1 MDLLNKRFISKQVLR
16 TDEMN
21 QVSAKIDEIIT
32 YLNTQEGDSRYMV
45 STIVGD
51 GTSSY
56 LYFLQTEERA
66 MLTASATTSVYSI
79 TTGTTHDYP
88 EDYVA
93 KVEIDKGSTGR
104 YAVIASDVQVL
115 SGQTLSLNIKG
126 HLSTAQSRIR
136 VTFTGTMSGASA
148 SWNGYAQLTTMSMTP
163 ADVAWN
169 NPFVEG
175 SSYGFGSFTITG
187 ALQKTVHINVTGNG
201 YSKSYT
207 DNIGTRTYPSSYYFM
222 GMEFPSATGVY
233 DVEIWVESG
242 SLESKHYTYKIMC
255 VSAADAQAAR
265 LVCVNEVG
273 TTVANASNS
282 YIFAFA
288 LYNGGATTASPVRT
302 ITARYE
308 NTEHELSV
316 ETLTLATGI
325 KHTLSYYLDITTG
338 DNAPTLTAKMTY
350 GNEESVTLP
359 IDNSSS
365 YPPTAGAV
373 FRMNAAT
380 RSNSQAN
387 KREIVNDVG
396 SASYSATWTKM
407 AFVDGMDG
415 WTVDDNGRSCLA
427 VNAGS
432 KVDIAYAPLSSI
444 SSTMGKTI
452 VLTYKVKNVSDYGEN
467 IITIATNPGSSRFV
481 GIRVRPDEICLHSSN
496 KNTEDTKQ
504 NYHTEDEEVVN
515 ASIVIA
521 PNYRS
526 PLRYGNFAQIYVGG
540 AIKCE
545 FSWDTSDSFTT
556 DGHIILGSDTA
567 DLYVYSIEVYDNT
580 FGFADAH
587 VNYVASLPTKE
598 DKAEEKERNA
608 SVINDSN
615 EIDFEKVRDSANYFV
630 IEMLDGKNVPN
641 FSEWTKKDVGL
652 SNLEMHYHEHH
663 EWDWKVLNVETM
675 GQGTTSMNY
684 FRWNLRWR
692 IDKSTNGGQKKYC
705 YVQYGY
711 NAEADTWGSST
722 LSKSVRFDGDTHP
735 AVKRITAKKNFAS
748 SQQSHKM
755 GTTGA
760 YNDLRKAIL
769 GENEANGRTAVYQEP
784 AYGFAKRKMEG
795 SETYYYEFIG
805 LFTIGPDKGDKPTF
819 AYDDEDFENTLITM
833 EGVDHD
839 KRLTV
844 FRYPWNNQVTFAEE
858 SLCIDMG
865 DGTYET
871 GWEVGNCCGLTTDG
885 NATQNAQVLA
895 KLVTEF
901 KPAYE
906 IAYKNSPF
914 IMGLDPTQYTLES
927 INADINAFGA
937 LRNVNDDYRP
947 FNHYEFYFDG
957 VYDLYF
963 LNVATK
969 KYEPSNINLL
979 EDLGISASSL
989 TGLTLA
995 QKDARFKELRR
1006 TRFRSAM
1013 DSSNSPWNL
1022 RDCLFTH
1029 TFLTIWGATDN
1040 HAKNSYP
1047 YRFLDKFCWRQ
1058 DDLDTIFDTDNQGHS
1073 TKKYS
1078 IEFKDWTDS
1087 NHSAYVFK
1095 GEDSAFWTLIE
1106 QCYPD
1111 ELRAMGNSILTA
1123 MATLSPVTTGNT
1135 LDRLMG
1141 FFQSY
1146 YWDKAQDY
1154 FTKSAYNLDARYSYE
1169 EASLYFPDSYNPGV
1183 DPLEQSHGDS
1193 VEDERRWVERRLIYA
1208 MSKYHY
1214 GPFVN
1219 YTDVSLGRIA
1229 FRSQLAQA
1237 FTLKPAMDLYPVIIT
1252 GDNSAYFYGDANNG
1266 RTWDGT
1272 TCTMTNVGGS
1282 NTDVYIMAAD
1292 YLRSIGDL
1300 CKLAVDSTTISGI
1313 TISSKRLEV
1322 LKVGDIDQS
1331 KVTSNLKTLTL
1342 SNCPALLTIDAR
1354 NLANLTDSLNLVNCP
1369 RVREVYLG
1377 GTDVRAVNFAQGCK
1391 VTTFELSN
1399 SITALILNNL
1409 KFLNSVDTTA
1419 CADKIL
1425 TINISG
1431 CDSLNAFQVMYNV
1444 WNTAGNVLKNI
1455 RITDISVNGNDNIAE
1470 MLYRI
1475 AKGID
1480 NAGNEREYKG
1490 VDAIGNITNA
1500 PYISGE
1506 VRFTSLM
1513 AGYYSTLT
1521 EFYKNLTVVVGEIIT
1536 PSADEIGLSLSGNE
1550 TETML
1555 EDEVENRTYLV
1566 SANSEIYKQVT
1577 WTVSQLPTGVTFSS
1591 NDDSATLNFSGYQVS
1606 GQNVGETHTIT
1617 IVATSKWNNGVSVA
1631 RRIFLSRVA
1640 VIDIAIAIASGYDET
1655 LEIGGKS
1662 SKLNMTFN
1670 PSNTTKEQFAY
1681 YDYDTDKITIS
1692 GNGNVI
1698 ASTPNYT
1705 ITDVVAKLSI
1715 DQSIVSNA
1723 IRFYLNDLLII
1734 NAETDTGFASLLSY
1748 IYNTLKVSAS
1758 ATLLYAREAAK
1769 VTNIGT
1775 YLKNVTSITNFDQ
1788 FEYFISL
1795 ESLNYEAMMNMTNLE
1810 SIKFPPSLT
1819 SISYSCFKGC
1829 SKLSGKISCESLVT
1843 SGQAA
1848 FQDCKMVTEAYFPS
1862 LTKANTSYGFTN
1874 MFYGC
1879 TSLVKVTLGSEL
1891 DTSVTNCSAMYK
1903 GCSSL
1908 TTVNPIV
1915 FTSVTNASQVF
1926 YGCTSLVSLPVGM
1939 AFPSAT
1945 NVSALFS
1952 GCTSLVSVPEGFS
1965 LPNAANAESLFNSCT
1980 SLTTLPSS
1988 LDLGDCTS
1996 LASAFNDCSSLVSL
2010 PNGWNLGK
2018 VTNINHAFF
2027 NCYLLEN
2034 DGVVDDLLA
2043 SGTITNASYAFYN
2056 CWAFEELGYI
2066 NFSNVVTVA
2075 NQHIFGYCRNLREV
2089 GNINVQLVS
2098 NINGYFLDACPQLE
2112 IVGDIDASNATEC
2125 STAHFFAR
2133 DDKLHTVGTI
2143 TCPNA
2148 TICTLAIQYG
2158 TNNIVNFGGFSGS
2171 KCNIN
2176 CSTASKLTKQS
2187 ALNVINKCGDNSS
2200 GSTTYTITFHANTK
2214 ALLTEADIALATAKG
2229 YTIA

>member
-1 MDLLNKRFISKQVLR
+1 
-16 TDEMN
+16 MN
-21 QVSAKIDEIIT
+21 QISVKIDEIIT

-51 GTSSY
+51 GSTSY

-79 TTGTTHDYP
+79 TAGTTHDYP

-104 YAVIASDVQVL
+104 YTVIASDVQVL
-115 SGQTLSLNIKG
+115 RGQTLSLNIKG

-163 ADVAWN
+163 ADVSWN
-169 NPFVEG
+169 NPFIEG

-207 DNIGTRTYPSSYYFM
+207 DNIGTRTYPSSYYFT

-242 SLESKHYTYKIMC
+242 SLESSHYTYKIMC

-308 NTEHELSV
+308 NTDHELSV

-338 DNAPTLTAKMTY
+338 DNAPTLTAKMAY
-350 GNEESVTLP
+350 GNEVSVTLP
-359 IDNSSS
+359 IDNSAS

-380 RSNSQAN
+380 RTNSQAN
-387 KREIVNDVG
+387 KREIVNDAG
-396 SASYSATWTKM
+396 SASYNATWTKM

-432 KVDIAYAPLSSI
+432 KVDIAYSPLSSI

-467 IITIATNPGSSRFV
+467 IITIATNPDSDRFV

-526 PLRYGNFAQIYVGG
+526 PLKYGNFAQIYVGG

-587 VNYVASLPTKE
+587 VNYVASLPTTVE
-598 DKAEEKERNA
+598 KAEEKERNA

-615 EIDFEKVRDSANYFV
+615 EIDFYKVRDNANYFV

-641 FSEWTKKDVGL
+641 FSEWNKSDDGL
-652 SNLEMHYHEHH
+652 SNLEMHYHDNPS
-663 EWDWKVLNVETM
+663 WDWKVLNVETT

-711 NAEADTWGSST
+711 DAEADTWGSST
-722 LSKSVRFDGDTHP
+722 LSKSVRFDGNTHP
-735 AVKRITAKKNFAS
+735 AVKRITAKKNYAS

-760 YNDLRKAIL
+760 YNDLRKEIL

-795 SETYYYEFIG
+795 SDTYYYEFIG

-839 KRLTV
+839 KRLAV

-865 DGTYET
+865 NGTYET
-871 GWEVGNCCGLTTDG
+871 GWEVGNCCGYDTEK
-885 NATQNAQVLA
+885 QPQEVMA
-895 KLVTEF
+895 KMVSEF

-906 IAYKNSPF
+906 IAYLNSPF
-914 IMGLDPTQYTLES
+914 IMGLAPTQYTLAS

-957 VYDLYF
+957 EYDLYF

-969 KYEPSNINLL
+969 KYEKTGVNILT
-979 EDLGISASSL
+979 DLGISASSL
-989 TGLTLA
+989 TGLTLV
-995 QKDARFKELRR
+995 QKDARFRELRR
-1006 TRFRSAM
+1006 ARFRTAM
-1013 DSSNSPWNL
+1013 DAANCPWNL

-1087 NHSAYVFK
+1087 VRSAYVYK
-1095 GEDSAFWTLIE
+1095 GEDSSFWTLIE
-1106 QCYPD
+1106 QCYES
-1111 ELRAMGNSILTA
+1111 ELRTMGNRILAA
-1123 MATLSPVTTGNT
+1123 MATLSSVKTGNT
-1135 LDRLMG
+1135 IDRLMG
-1141 FFQSY
+1141 FFQDY
-1146 YWDKAQDY
+1146 YWNNAQDY

-1169 EASLYFPDSYNPGV
+1169 EASRYFPTQYNPGV
-1183 DPLEQSHGDS
+1183 SPLEQSHGDS
-1193 VEDERRWVERRLIYA
+1193 LESEKRWVERRLIYV
-1208 MSKYHY
+1208 MSKYRY
-1214 GPFVN
+1214 GSFVN

-1229 FRSQLAQA
+1229 FRSQVAQA

-1252 GDNSAYFYGDANNG
+1252 GANSAYFYGDENGG

-1272 TCTMTNVGGS
+1272 ECTMINVGGS
-1282 NTDVYIMAAD
+1282 NTDVYLMAAD

-1322 LKVGDIDQS
+1322 LKVGDADAT

-1342 SNCPALLTIDAR
+1342 SNCPALLVIDAR

-1399 SITALILNNL
+1399 SITALVLNDL
-1409 KFLNSVDTTA
+1409 KFLTSVDTTA
-1419 CADKIL
+1419 CAEKIQ

-1431 CDSLNAFQVMYNV
+1431 CDSLNAFQTMYNV
-1444 WNTAGNVLKNI
+1444 WNTTGNVLKNI
-1455 RITDISVNGNDNIAE
+1455 RITDVSVNGNDNIAE

-1480 NAGNEREYKG
+1480 NAGDEREYKG
-1490 VDAIGNITNA
+1490 VDASGNITDA

-1513 AGYYSTLT
+1513 AGYHSTLT
-1521 EFYKNLTVVVGEIIT
+1521 EYYKNLTVVVGEIIT
-1536 PSADEIGLSLSGNE
+1536 PSADEIGLSLSGE
-1550 TETML
+1550 PTETML
-1555 EDEVENRTYLV
+1555 EDEIENRTYLV

-1591 NDDSATLNFSGYQVS
+1591 DDDSATLNFSGYQVS
-1606 GQNVGETHTIT
+1606 EQNVGETHTIT
-1617 IVATSKWNNGVSVA
+1617 LIATSKWNNGISVA

-1640 VIDIAIAIASGYDET
+1640 VLGISIAIASGYDDT
-1655 LEIGGKS
+1655 LNLGGTT
-1662 SKLNMTFN
+1662 SKLGMTFN
-1670 PSNTTKEQFAY
+1670 PTNTTKEKFAY
-1681 YDYDTDKITIS
+1681 YDYDDEKITIS
-1692 GNGNVI
+1692 GSGDVV
-1698 ASTPNYT
+1698 ARTGDYT
-1705 ITDVVAKLSI
+1705 FTDVVARLSI
-1715 DQSIVSNA
+1715 DASIVSNA
-1723 IRFYLNDLLII
+1723 IRFYLNDLLLI
-1734 NAETDTGFASLLSY
+1734 NSEVDTGFASLLSY

-1758 ATLLYAREAAK
+1758 ETLLYAREASK
-1769 VTNIGT
+1769 VTTIGT
-1775 YLKNVTSITNFDQ
+1775 YLRNQTSIISFEQFEYFASVASIVTDAMNGCTALESIKCPSSLTSVGTRAFEGCTSLETISGMGNVTSIGSNVFTN
-1788 FEYFISL
+1788 
-1795 ESLNYEAMMNMTNLE
+1795 
-1810 SIKFPPSLT
+1810 
-1819 SISYSCFKGC
+1819 C
-1829 SKLSGKISCESLVT
+1829 SKLKTTGLDYSKVRSIGIGAFSGVAKGVFEELKGVVVLNACITLGSNTNSYYVTVLPYFGATSYILPSLV
-1843 SGQAA
+1843 
-1848 FQDCKMVTEAYFPS
+1848 
-1862 LTKANTSYGFTN
+1862 N
-1874 MFYGC
+1874 MYGC
-1879 TSLVKVTLGSEL
+1879 TFAINTSNHTNTDLKRVIAPKITLMNHFRYGSPFRYCTQLELFDAGEDLATIGTSYANPLFGSSKAVFVCRATTVPTLGCSLNTLKAIYVPSESI
-1891 DTSVTNCSAMYK
+1891 DDYK
-1903 GCSSL
+1903 
-1908 TTVNPIV
+1908 
-1915 FTSVTNASQVF
+1915 A
-1926 YGCTSLVSLPVGM
+1926 
-1939 AFPSAT
+1939 AT
-1945 NVSALFS
+1945 NWTTKSSIIYAIGGSEWVTEFGSADEYADL
-1952 GCTSLVSVPEGFS
+1952 TSQEKEL
-1965 LPNAANAESLFNSCT
+1965 
-1980 SLTTLPSS
+1980 
-1988 LDLGDCTS
+1988 
-1996 LASAFNDCSSLVSL
+1996 
-2010 PNGWNLGK
+2010 
-2018 VTNINHAFF
+2018 
-2027 NCYLLEN
+2027 CYP
-2034 DGVVDDLLA
+2034 D
-2043 SGTITNASYAFYN
+2043 
-2056 CWAFEELGYI
+2056 
-2066 NFSNVVTVA
+2066 
-2075 NQHIFGYCRNLREV
+2075 
-2089 GNINVQLVS
+2089 
-2098 NINGYFLDACPQLE
+2098 
-2112 IVGDIDASNATEC
+2112 
-2125 STAHFFAR
+2125 
-2133 DDKLHTVGTI
+2133 
-2143 TCPNA
+2143 
-2148 TICTLAIQYG
+2148 
-2158 TNNIVNFGGFSGS
+2158 
-2171 KCNIN
+2171 
-2176 CSTASKLTKQS
+2176 
-2187 ALNVINKCGDNSS
+2187 
-2200 GSTTYTITFHANTK
+2200 
-2214 ALLTEADIALATAKG
+2214 
-2229 YTIA
+2229 

>member
-79 TTGTTHDYP
+79 TAGTTHDYP

-104 YAVIASDVQVL
+104 YTVIASDVQVL
-115 SGQTLSLNIKG
+115 RGQTLSLNIKG

-207 DNIGTRTYPSSYYFM
+207 DNIGTRTYPSSYYFT

-242 SLESKHYTYKIMC
+242 SLESSHYTYKIMC

-273 TTVANASNS
+273 TKVANASNS

-288 LYNGGATTASPVRT
+288 LYNGGATTASPVKT

-308 NTEHELSV
+308 NTDHELSV

-325 KHTLSYYLDITTG
+325 KHALSYYLDITTG

-350 GNEESVTLP
+350 GNEVSVTLP
-359 IDNSSS
+359 IDNSAS

-387 KREIVNDVG
+387 KREIVNDAG
-396 SASYSATWTKM
+396 STSYNATWTKM

-415 WTVDDNGRSCLA
+415 WITDDNGRSCLA

-432 KVDIAYAPLSSI
+432 KVDIAYSPLSSI

-467 IITIATNPGSSRFV
+467 IITIATNPDSDRFV

-587 VNYVASLPTKE
+587 VNYVSSLSTTE
-598 DKAEEKERNA
+598 EKAEEKERNE

-615 EIDFEKVRDSANYFV
+615 EIDFYKVRDSANCFI
-630 IEMLDGKNVPN
+630 IEMLDGKSVPN
-641 FSEWTKKDVGL
+641 FSEWAKKDVGL
-652 SNLEMHYHEHH
+652 SNLEMHYHGHH
-663 EWDWKVLNVETM
+663 DWDWKVLNVETM

-722 LSKSVRFDGDTHP
+722 LSKSVKFDGNTHP
-735 AVKRITAKKNFAS
+735 AVKRITAKKNYAS

-795 SETYYYEFIG
+795 SDTYYYEFIG

-819 AYDDEDFENTLITM
+819 AYDDEDFEDTLITM

-839 KRLTV
+839 KRLAV
-844 FRYPWNNQVTFAEE
+844 FRYPWNNQVAFAEE

-865 DGTYET
+865 NGTYET
-871 GWEVGNCCGLTTDG
+871 GWEVGNCCGIDTEKKPQD
-885 NATQNAQVLA
+885 ALA

-914 IMGLDPTQYTLES
+914 IMGLDPNEYTLS
-927 INADINAFGA
+927 GINADINAFGA

-957 VYDLYF
+957 EYDLYF

-969 KYEPSNINLL
+969 KYEKTGVNILTDL
-979 EDLGISASSL
+979 EISASSL
-989 TGLTLA
+989 TGLTLV
-995 QKDARFKELRR
+995 QKDARFRELRR
-1006 TRFRSAM
+1006 ARFRTAM
-1013 DSSNSPWNL
+1013 DDANCPWNL
-1022 RDCLFTH
+1022 RDCLFSH

-1078 IEFKDWTDS
+1078 IEFKDWTDE

-1106 QCYPD
+1106 QCYKD

-1141 FFQSY
+1141 FFQKY

-1154 FTKSAYNLDARYSYE
+1154 FTKSAYNLDARYAYE
-1169 EASLYFPDSYNPGV
+1169 EASLYFPDTYNPGV

-1193 VEDERRWVERRLIYA
+1193 LEDERRWVERRLIYA

-1252 GDNSAYFYGDANNG
+1252 GANSAYFYGDENGG

-1272 TCTMTNVGGS
+1272 ECTMTNVGGS
-1282 NTDVYIMAAD
+1282 NTDVYLMAAD

-1322 LKVGDIDQS
+1322 LKVGDADAT

-1342 SNCPALLTIDAR
+1342 SSCPALLVIDAR

-1399 SITALILNNL
+1399 SITALILNDL
-1409 KFLNSVDTTA
+1409 KFLTSVDTTA
-1419 CADKIL
+1419 CADKII
-1425 TINISG
+1425 TISING
-1431 CDSLNAFQVMYNV
+1431 CDSLNAFQTMYNV
-1444 WNTAGNVLKNI
+1444 WNTTGNVLKNI
-1455 RITDISVNGNDNIAE
+1455 RITDVSVNGNDNIAE

-1480 NAGNEREYKG
+1480 NAGDEREYKG
-1490 VDAIGNITNA
+1490 VDASGNITDA

-1577 WTVSQLPTGVTFSS
+1577 WTVSQLPTGVTFTS
-1591 NDDSATLNFSGYQVS
+1591 DGDSATLNFSGYQVS

-1617 IVATSKWNNGVSVA
+1617 LVATSKWNNGVSVA

-1655 LEIGGKS
+1655 LEMGGKS

-1681 YDYDTDKITIS
+1681 YDYDTNKITIS
-1692 GNGNVI
+1692 GSGDVI

-1705 ITDVVAKLSI
+1705 ITDVTAKLSI
-1715 DQSIVSNA
+1715 DASIVSNV

-1734 NAETDTGFASLLSY
+1734 NAGTDIGFASLLSY

-1758 ATLLYAREAAK
+1758 ATLLYAREASK

-1775 YLKNVTSITNFDQ
+1775 YLKNVTSIANFEQ
-1788 FEYFISL
+1788 FEHFVSL
-1795 ESLNYEAMMNMTNLE
+1795 TSLVSQAMMGMTNLE
-1810 SIKFPPSLT
+1810 SIKFPSSLT
-1819 SISYSCFKGC
+1819 TVGDSVFSGC
-1829 SKLSGKISCESLVT
+1829 TKLNNNGGTTTSLSWESLVQAGRQLFLNCVALT
-1843 SGQAA
+1843 EVYLPNLIKSSGIYN
-1848 FQDCKMVTEAYFPS
+1848 FQELFR
-1862 LTKANTSYGFTN
+1862 
-1874 MFYGC
+1874 GC
-1879 TSLVKVTLGSEL
+1879 TSLVRATLGNETDS
-1891 DTSVTNCSAMYK
+1891 TVTTCDS
-1903 GCSSL
+1903 
-1908 TTVNPIV
+1908 T
-1915 FTSVTNASQVF
+1915 FR
-1926 YGCTSLVSLPVGM
+1926 GCTSLVTISPTNFAHVTIARYMFLGDLALTSLPSGFAM
-1939 AFPSAT
+1939 PNLSNGEQMFD
-1945 NVSALFS
+1945 
-1952 GCTSLVSVPEGFS
+1952 GCTSLV
-1965 LPNAANAESLFNSCT
+1965 T
-1980 SLTTLPSS
+1980 IPSS
-1988 LDLGDCTS
+1988 FSTPSLINMNYMFRDCQSITDWSFFDCGDTP
-1996 LASAFNDCSSLVSL
+1996 LV
-2010 PNGWNLGK
+2010 
-2018 VTNINHAFF
+2018 
-2027 NCYLLEN
+2027 EQ
-2034 DGVVDDLLA
+2034 
-2043 SGTITNASYAFYN
+2043 ASYAFQRCYGMTTVPKKILDALKNVTSMSLIFAN
-2056 CWAFEELGYI
+2056 CTGL
-2066 NFSNVVTVA
+2066 V
-2075 NQHIFGYCRNLREV
+2075 EV
-2089 GNINVQLVS
+2089 GDFIVPKYTSGYYIFQNCTNLERIGNVDISGWTGTFQNTYL
-2098 NINGYFLDACPQLE
+2098 FADCRKLE
-2112 IVGDIDASNATEC
+2112 EIGNIDASNCTSQLNLLWLNTYEL
-2125 STAHFFAR
+2125 T
-2133 DDKLHTVGTI
+2133 TIGVI
-2143 TCPNA
+2143 TCPKVTSCSTSRSNVYSNSKL
-2148 TICTLAIQYG
+2148 T
-2158 TNNIVNFGGFSGS
+2158 NFGGFRGC

-2176 CSTASKLTKQS
+2176 CASDKLLTRQS
-2187 ALNVINKCGDNSS
+2187 ALNVINECGDNSG

>member
-1 MDLLNKRFISKQVLR
+1 MDLLNKRFTTKQVLR

-21 QVSAKIDEIIT
+21 QISVKIDEIIA
-32 YLNTQEGDSRYMV
+32 YLNTQEGDNRYMV

-51 GTSSY
+51 GSTNY

-79 TTGTTHDYP
+79 TAGTTHDYP

-104 YAVIASDVQVL
+104 YTVIASDVQVL
-115 SGQTLSLNIKG
+115 MGQTLSLNIKG

-163 ADVAWN
+163 ADVSWN
-169 NPFVEG
+169 NPFIEG

-207 DNIGTRTYPSSYYFM
+207 DNIGTRTYSSSYYFT

-233 DVEIWVESG
+233 DVEIYVVSG
-242 SLESKHYTYKIMC
+242 SLESSHYTYKIMC

-288 LYNGGATTASPVRT
+288 LYNGGDTTASPVRT

-308 NTEHELSV
+308 NTDHELSV

-325 KHTLSYYLDITTG
+325 KHSLNYYLDITTG
-338 DNAPTLTAKMTY
+338 DNAPTLTANMTY
-350 GNEESVTLP
+350 GNEVSVTLP
-359 IDNSSS
+359 IDNSAS

-387 KREIVNDVG
+387 RESIVNDAG
-396 SASYSATWTKM
+396 STSYTATWTKV

-415 WTVDDNGRSCLA
+415 WTVDNNGRSCLA

-432 KVDIAYAPLSSI
+432 KVDIAYSPLSSI

-467 IITIATNPGSSRFV
+467 IITIATNPDSDRFV

-504 NYHTEDEEVVN
+504 NYHTEDEDVVN

-526 PLRYGNFAQIYVGG
+526 PLEYGNFAQIYVNG

-556 DGHIILGSDTA
+556 NGHIILGSETA

-587 VNYVASLPTKE
+587 VNYVSSLPTTE
-598 DKAEEKERNA
+598 EKAEEKERNE

-615 EIDFEKVRDSANYFV
+615 EIDFYKVRDSANYFV

-652 SNLEMHYHEHH
+652 SNLEMHYHDNPS
-663 EWDWKVLNVETM
+663 WDWKVLNVETM

-711 NAEADTWGSST
+711 DAEAGTWGSST
-722 LSKSVRFDGDTHP
+722 LSKSVRFDGNTHP
-735 AVKRITAKKNFAS
+735 AVKRITAKKNYAS

-760 YNDLRKAIL
+760 YNDLRKEIL

-795 SETYYYEFIG
+795 SDTYYYEFIG

-839 KRLTV
+839 KRLAV

-865 DGTYET
+865 NGTYET

-885 NATQNAQVLA
+885 TAEDNARVLA
-895 KLVTEF
+895 KMVSEF

-914 IMGLDPTQYTLES
+914 IMGLDPTQYTLAS

-957 VYDLYF
+957 EYDLYF

-969 KYEPSNINLL
+969 KYEKTGVNILTDL
-979 EDLGISASSL
+979 EISASSL
-989 TGLTLA
+989 TGLTLV
-995 QKDARFKELRR
+995 QKDARFRELRR
-1006 TRFRSAM
+1006 ARFRTSM
-1013 DSSNSPWNL
+1013 DAANCPWNL

-1078 IEFKDWTDS
+1078 IEFKDWTDE

-1106 QCYPD
+1106 QCYKD

-1141 FFQSY
+1141 FFQKY

-1154 FTKSAYNLDARYSYE
+1154 FTKSAYNLDARYAYE
-1169 EASLYFPDSYNPGV
+1169 EASLYFPDTYNPGV

-1193 VEDERRWVERRLIYA
+1193 LEDERRWVERRLIYA

-1252 GDNSAYFYGDANNG
+1252 GANSAYFYGDENGG

-1272 TCTMTNVGGS
+1272 ECTMTNVGGS
-1282 NTDVYIMAAD
+1282 NTDVYLMAAD

-1322 LKVGDIDQS
+1322 LKVGDADAT

-1342 SNCPALLTIDAR
+1342 SSCPALLVIDAR

-1391 VTTFELSN
+1391 VTTYELSN
-1399 SITALILNNL
+1399 SITSLVLNDL
-1409 KFLNSVDTTA
+1409 KFLSSVDTTA
-1419 CADKIL
+1419 CADKII
-1425 TINISG
+1425 TISING
-1431 CDSLNAFQVMYNV
+1431 CDSLNAFQTMYNV
-1444 WNTAGNVLKNI
+1444 WNTTGNVLKNI
-1455 RITDISVNGNDNIAE
+1455 RITDVSVNGNDNIAE

-1475 AKGID
+1475 ANGID
-1480 NAGNEREYKG
+1480 NAGDEREYKG
-1490 VDAIGNITNA
+1490 VDAVGNITDV

-1513 AGYYSTLT
+1513 AGYVSVI
-1521 EFYKNLTVVVGEIIT
+1521 EGFYKNLNVVVGEIIVPT
-1536 PSADEIGLSLSGNE
+1536 KDEIGLSLSGDE

-1566 SANSEIYKQVT
+1566 SANSDIYKQVT
-1577 WTVSQLPTGVTFSS
+1577 WTASQLPTGVTFTSD
-1591 NDDSATLNFSGYQVS
+1591 DDSATLNFSGYQVS

-1617 IVATSKWNNGVSVA
+1617 LMATSKWNDQVSVV

-1640 VIDIAIAIASGYDET
+1640 VIGISIDIASGYDDT
-1655 LEIGGKS
+1655 LEIGVKV
-1662 SKLNMTFN
+1662 SKLTMSFN
-1670 PSNTTKEQFAY
+1670 PTNTTKEQFAY
-1681 YDYDTDKITIS
+1681 YEYDDEKLTVSRNGDVSAKI
-1692 GNGNVI
+1692 
-1698 ASTPNYT
+1698 PDYT
-1705 ITDVVAKLSI
+1705 IADVVAKLSI
-1715 DQSIVSNA
+1715 DNTIVSNA
-1723 IRFYLNDLLII
+1723 KRFYLNDLLII

-1758 ATLLYAREAAK
+1758 ETLLYAREASK
-1769 VTNIGT
+1769 VTTIGT
-1775 YLKNVTSITNFDQ
+1775 YLRNQTSITSFEQ
-1788 FEYFISL
+1788 FEYFTSVTSL
-1795 ESLNYEAMMNMTNLE
+1795 AANAMTGMTELV
-1810 SIKFPPSLT
+1810 SIKFPPSLA
-1819 SISYSCFKGC
+1819 SIGANAFSGC
-1829 SKLSGKISCESLVT
+1829 TKLYNNGGNTTELLCESVT
-1843 SGQAA
+1843 TLLNGA
-1848 FQDCKMVTEAYFPS
+1848 F
-1862 LTKANTSYGFTN
+1862 NN
-1874 MFYGC
+1874 C
-1879 TSLVKVTLGSEL
+1879 TSLVKVSFPN
-1891 DTSVTNCSAMYK
+1891 VTQ
-1903 GCSSL
+1903 G
-1908 TTVNPIV
+1908 TTWEGL
-1915 FTSVTNASQVF
+1915 FR
-1926 YGCTSLVSLPVGM
+1926 GCTSLVEVVLGEVIS
-1939 AFPSAT
+1939 
-1945 NVSALFS
+1945 
-1952 GCTSLVSVPEGFS
+1952 C
-1965 LPNAANAESLFNSCT
+1965 PN
-1980 SLTTLPSS
+1980 LT
-1988 LDLGDCTS
+1988 
-1996 LASAFNDCSSLVSL
+1996 AMFYNDSSLVSL
-2010 PNGWNLGK
+2010 PECENVASSVNLQQVCGSCTSLKNLGFVGTLLASGK
-2018 VTNINHAFF
+2018 VTNCLMSFMGCTA
-2027 NCYLLEN
+2027 LEE
-2034 DGVVDDLLA
+2034 V
-2043 SGTITNASYAFYN
+2043 
-2056 CWAFEELGYI
+2056 GYI
-2066 NFSNVVTVA
+2066 NLSSLPSSTS
-2075 NQHIFGYCRNLREV
+2075 NLRTFEACTSLKRVGNVNLSSLTNANVSLFVRCSALEEV
-2089 GNINVQLVS
+2089 GNIDYTAS
-2098 NINGYFLDACPQLE
+2098 TNGGISSLM
-2112 IVGDIDASNATEC
+2112 S
-2125 STAHFFAR
+2125 STNE
-2133 DDKLHTVGTI
+2133 LHTLGII

-2148 TICTLAIQYG
+2148 TSCSTARTYVNANSKL
-2158 TNNIVNFGGFSGS
+2158 TNFGGFRGC
-2171 KCNIN
+2171 KCNITCAN
-2176 CSTASKLTKQS
+2176 DKLLTRES
-2187 ALNVINKCGDNSS
+2187 ALNVINECGDNSD
-2200 GSTTYTITFHANTK
+2200 GDATYTITFHANTK